1 MRRSI
6 VLLVATALIGIASA
20 PALARSPAG
29 SGGGGFSH
37 GSAQPPSNN
46 SAASANSNGRFAED
60 RQTGLDRANERR
72 SAQGTA
78 HEQAT
83 TKAPA
88 GDTLEGKP
96 AQPPLQ
102 TPTPQ
107 TK

>member
-1 MRRSI
+1 MRKSI

-20 PALARSPAG
+20 PTLARSPGG
-29 SGGGGFSH
+29 SGGGGYSH

-46 SAASANSNGRFAED
+46 SPASANSTGRFADE

-72 SAQGTA
+72 SAQGAA

-83 TKAPA
+83 TKAAA
-88 GDTLEGKP
+88 GDTHKGKP
-96 AQPPLQ
+96 AQLPPQ
-102 TPTPQ
+102 PPTSQ